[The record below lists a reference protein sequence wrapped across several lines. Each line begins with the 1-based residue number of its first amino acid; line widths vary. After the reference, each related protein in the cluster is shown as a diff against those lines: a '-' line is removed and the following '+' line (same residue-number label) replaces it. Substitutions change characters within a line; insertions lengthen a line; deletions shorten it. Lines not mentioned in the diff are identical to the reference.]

1 MRNDLV
7 EHMDLPMSV
16 ASSEAFDISPYAPP
30 PFPCSM
36 NSREKW
42 SLKHALRFRGG
53 KRMKTATMVGMNYYI
68 FRRRLVKHGLA
79 TEE

>member
-1 MRNDLV
+1 
-7 EHMDLPMSV
+7 MDLPMSV

-36 NSREKW
+36 NSLEKW
-42 SLKHALRFRGG
+42 SLEHALRFRGG
-53 KRMKTATMVGMNYYI
+53 KRMKTATMVGMNYYT

-79 TEE
+79 TEEE